1 MKISL
6 LSTLS
11 GLSGMKLRKPLPTP
25 EKGLLVLTLLLSI
38 LGVLFVFEASVAEA
52 FTSFGNQYYFARQQ
66 LMWLGIGLVGMAIS
80 MHIPTKFW
88 KTISP
93 LAYLGGIVL
102 LIMVFI
108 PGIGK
113 EVNGANRWL
122 ELGGINLQPAEVIKF
137 SLIIFFASWMEKHQ
151 KLLPF
156 LFLSVIPIVL
166 LFLQPDMGSA
176 LIVIGIALG
185 LYYIAGAPYK
195 IFFGVAMFGS
205 IALLLL
211 ILLSPYRLKR
221 LTTFINPE
229 ADPLGASF
237 HIRQITLALGNG
249 GILGQGI
256 GKSRQKFSYIP
267 EASTDSIFAII
278 AEEIGFIG
286 SLILFVL
293 FGLFLRLCYAITV
306 KTEPQSYDHLL
317 ASGILLWLGVQILL
331 NLSAIVALVPLT
343 GIPLPFFSYGG
354 TSLVMILWVTGI
366 LIGIGRRASKTLT
379 L

>member
-1 MKISL
+1 
-6 LSTLS
+6 
-11 GLSGMKLRKPLPTP
+11 MKLRKPLPTP
-25 EKGLLVLTLLLSI
+25 EKALLILTLFLSI

-52 FTSFGNQYYFARQQ
+52 FSTFGNQYYFAKQQ
-66 LMWLGIGLVGMAIS
+66 MMWLGIGLIGMAIS
-80 MHIPTKFW
+80 MHIPTQFW
-88 KTISP
+88 KKISP
-93 LAYLGGIVL
+93 LAYIGGVVL
-102 LIMVFI
+102 LVLVFI

-113 EVNGANRWL
+113 EVNGARRWL
-122 ELGGINLQPAEVIKF
+122 DIAGVNIQPAEVIKF
-137 SLIIFFASWMEKHQ
+137 GLILFFASWMEKHQ

-156 LFLSVIPIVL
+156 VFLTLIPVGL

-185 LYYIAGAPYK
+185 LYYIAGAPYR
-195 IFFGVAMFGS
+195 IFFSVMMLGTIG
-205 IALLLL
+205 LLFL
-211 ILLSPYRLKR
+211 ILFSPYRMKR
-221 LTTFINPE
+221 LTTFINPDS
-229 ADPLGASF
+229 DPLGASF

-278 AEEIGFIG
+278 SEEIGFVG
-286 SLILFVL
+286 SLILFTL
-293 FGLFLRLCYAITV
+293 FGFFLRLCYAITI

-317 ASGILLWLGVQILL
+317 ASGIMLWLGAQILL

-366 LIGIGRRASKTLT
+366 LIGIGKRSNQQVTRHI
-379 L
+379 